1 MNKEICIKTIARVVV
16 YKGKRT
22 PSYIDTNGFV
32 YNAKTL
38 TIYGRMVDDAFKDLT
53 DFKGKVKHN

>member
-38 TIYGRMVDDAFKDLT
+38 TIYGRMVDDAFEDLT
-53 DFKGKVKHN
+53 DFKG